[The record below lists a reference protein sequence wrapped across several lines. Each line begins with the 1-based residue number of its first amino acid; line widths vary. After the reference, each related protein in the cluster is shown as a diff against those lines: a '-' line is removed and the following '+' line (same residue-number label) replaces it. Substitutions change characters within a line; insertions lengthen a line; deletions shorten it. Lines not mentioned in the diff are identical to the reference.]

1 MKYVV
6 DTNIFNHLL
15 DGRLTPSA
23 LPCASGF
30 VATNVQL
37 RELDGTKNTVR
48 RAALMDTFHHLAPEL
63 VHTESFALDIPGSGF
78 DESKW
83 SDGKLATML
92 KHSLDA
98 LNKSKHNNWHD
109 AIIAEVALVNGYG
122 LVTND
127 RDLAKV
133 AEQHGIAIIYPEGD
147 LAD

>member
-1 MKYVV
+1 VKYVV

-23 LPCASGF
+23 LPCAGAF

-37 RELDGTKNTVR
+37 RELEGTKDTVR
-48 RAALMDTFHHLAPEL
+48 RAALMSTFHHLAPEL
-63 VHTESFALDIPGSGF
+63 VHTESFALNIPGSGF

-83 SDGKLATML
+83 SDVQQATSLKL
-92 KHSLDA
+92 KLDA
-98 LNKSKHNNWHD
+98 LNKCKRNNWHD

-127 RDLAKV
+127 GDLAKV
-133 AEQHGIAIIYPEGD
+133 AEQHGIAVIYPEGQ
-147 LAD
+147 LEE